1 MPLRPATALFAC
13 GTPSREWCGA
23 QEGGPA
29 RVGKKG
35 SNPFLSYNNPFSRFE
50 RIATLSEHAHAVWT
64 CDFHYSGDFLVSG
77 AMDNTLKVWDLN
89 TLRCRQT
96 MRGHTDSVN
105 CVRFQVG

>member
-1 MPLRPATALFAC
+1 
-13 GTPSREWCGA
+13 
-23 QEGGPA
+23 
-29 RVGKKG
+29 
-35 SNPFLSYNNPFSRFE
+35 
-50 RIATLSEHAHAVWT
+50 VWT

-105 CVRFQVG
+105 CVRFQVS